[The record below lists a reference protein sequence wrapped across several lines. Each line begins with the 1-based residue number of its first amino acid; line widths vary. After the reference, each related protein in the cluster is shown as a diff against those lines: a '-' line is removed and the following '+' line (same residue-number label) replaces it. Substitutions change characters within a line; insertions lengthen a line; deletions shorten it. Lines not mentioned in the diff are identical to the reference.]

1 LLADAF
7 PNLKGSQIIDILF
20 DTADDLG
27 SVGDDSTFGQG
38 RLNIARA
45 FQPIGTTTLA
55 GTQVVVG
62 DSTGGDL
69 PPAAGD
75 GGGSCPEGSVCTS
88 GSKLGAVILDG
99 YSRAYAIDLARSL
112 RGAIA
117 DKPLHRALDGGNTV
131 RSSAVSAG
139 PFSVAMT
146 VAERPRS
153 SGEFDLQRLTIG
165 PDDARKARL
174 VAGSAIARLD
184 RKTAIAF
191 GLSES
196 SKALERRLSGAEAG
210 AFLIARDTSGD
221 PGFAAKRGTSMAMR
235 RDLGPVGLTMSSE
248 SGEVWQEVETTATGS
263 PYRWTSLT
271 LDRNFGKTWLSAS
284 LSKLDEKRTVLG
296 GRLSDPLG
304 GGGSNSLFLDVEAR
318 RELGHGLV
326 ASASARRGWT
336 DFAGGAFQSAAY
348 AFDLQKWG
356 LFRGND
362 RLGLRIAQPLRIE
375 QGGIGMMLP
384 TAYSYETERAT
395 NSWSTLSFT
404 PSGREIAAELSYST
418 AVASGWLSGNAFARR
433 QPGHVESAAPDVG
446 GAVRFTLGF

>member
-1 LLADAF
+1 MWYWSGTSFATPVISGAVALLADAF

-174 VAGSAIARLD
+174 VAGSAVARLD

-210 AFLIARDTSGD
+210 ALR
-221 PGFAAKRGTSMAMR
+221 P
-235 RDLGPVGLTMSSE
+235 
-248 SGEVWQEVETTATGS
+248 
-263 PYRWTSLT
+263 
-271 LDRNFGKTWLSAS
+271 
-284 LSKLDEKRTVLG
+284 
-296 GRLSDPLG
+296 
-304 GGGSNSLFLDVEAR
+304 
-318 RELGHGLV
+318 REL
-326 ASASARRGWT
+326 
-336 DFAGGAFQSAAY
+336 
-348 AFDLQKWG
+348 
-356 LFRGND
+356 
-362 RLGLRIAQPLRIE
+362 
-375 QGGIGMMLP
+375 
-384 TAYSYETERAT
+384 
-395 NSWSTLSFT
+395 T
-404 PSGREIAAELSYST
+404 PIT
-418 AVASGWLSGNAFARR
+418 K
-433 QPGHVESAAPDVG
+433 
-446 GAVRFTLGF
+446 